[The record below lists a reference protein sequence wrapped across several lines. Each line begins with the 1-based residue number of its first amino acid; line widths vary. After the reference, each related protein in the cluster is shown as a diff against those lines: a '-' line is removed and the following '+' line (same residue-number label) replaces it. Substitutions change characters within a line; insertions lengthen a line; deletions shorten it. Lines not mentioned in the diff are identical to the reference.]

1 MWENSLLTLDLLDS
15 QEGLRTVQ
23 IVTSPVL
30 LVEKRLRVNVNKHI
44 LILNMNLVFI
54 NYFVDI

>member
-1 MWENSLLTLDLLDS
+1 MWENSLQTLDLLDS

>member
-54 NYFVDI
+54 NYVVDI